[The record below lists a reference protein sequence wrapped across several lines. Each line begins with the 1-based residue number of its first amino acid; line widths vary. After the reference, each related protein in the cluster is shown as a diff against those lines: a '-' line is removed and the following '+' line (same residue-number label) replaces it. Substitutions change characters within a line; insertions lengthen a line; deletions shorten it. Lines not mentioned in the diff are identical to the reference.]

1 MCGFSDGVRWL
12 CHRWH
17 PVTHFGSAIDGN
29 NSRRCRSSATAVRRR
44 AGDVMTPTTRLI
56 DVAGAAG
63 VSLRTASRVLNDDH
77 RVAAETRSRVLHA
90 MRSLN
95 FQPDAVARSL
105 RAGTDVSIGF
115 VVESIADPF
124 FSEVIDS
131 VETAMARHGRPV
143 LVASTHRDDLRE
155 QQVVQ
160 RMLHRRVAG
169 LLLSPTS
176 GDHSWLR
183 PDRTPLVLIDRA
195 APGVSADIVDID
207 DHQAADDA
215 VTHLIKHGHRRIA
228 YVGDTSSI
236 PTSSA
241 RLAGYL
247 AAHARHGLPVADD
260 LVRSNSS
267 TSREAAEAMDQLL
280 HHARGSDGEAAFTAV
295 FSATT
300 RASLG
305 IIPVL
310 HARSRT
316 DVAFIGIGDFAM
328 ADALTP
334 GITVVDHSGRQIG
347 EAAADR
353 LIERLADPGRAAG
366 HIRLPATIIER
377 GSGELR
383 P

>member
-1 MCGFSDGVRWL
+1 M
-12 CHRWH
+12 
-17 PVTHFGSAIDGN
+17 TGSKGAIDGN
-29 NSRRCRSSATAVRRR
+29 HL
-44 AGDVMTPTTRLI
+44 MTPTSRLI
-56 DVAGAAG
+56 DVADAAG

-77 RVAAETRSRVLHA
+77 RVAAETRSRVQDA
-90 MRSLN
+90 MRALK
-95 FQPDAVARSL
+95 FEPDAVARSL

-131 VETAMARHGRPV
+131 VETAMGRHCRPV

-160 RMLHRRVAG
+160 RMIHRRVAG
-169 LLLSPTS
+169 LLLVPTG

-183 PDRTPLVLIDRA
+183 PDRSPLVLIDRGA
-195 APGVSADIVDID
+195 TGVDADLVDID
-207 DHQAADDA
+207 DRQAADDA
-215 VTHLIKHGHRRIA
+215 VTHLIGHGHRDIA

-247 AAHARHGLPVADD
+247 AAHARHGLPVSHD
-260 LVRSNSS
+260 LVRSDCPGSP
-267 TSREAAEAMDQLL
+267 EAAAAIGELL
-280 HHARGSDGEAAFTAV
+280 DRRAGFTAV

-305 IIPVL
+305 IVPVL

-316 DVAFIGIGDFAM
+316 DLAFIGIGDFAM

-334 GITVVDHSGRQIG
+334 GITVVGHSGARIG
-347 EAAADR
+347 EAAAHR
-353 LIERLADPGRAAG
+353 LIERLADPGRPVE
-366 HIRLPATIIER
+366 HIRLPAAIIER
-377 GSGELR
+377 GSGEIR

>member
-1 MCGFSDGVRWL
+1 
-12 CHRWH
+12 
-17 PVTHFGSAIDGN
+17 
-29 NSRRCRSSATAVRRR
+29 
-44 AGDVMTPTTRLI
+44 
-56 DVAGAAG
+56 
-63 VSLRTASRVLNDDH
+63 
-77 RVAAETRSRVLHA
+77 
-90 MRSLN
+90 
-95 FQPDAVARSL
+95 
-105 RAGTDVSIGF
+105 
-115 VVESIADPF
+115 
-124 FSEVIDS
+124 
-131 VETAMARHGRPV
+131 
-143 LVASTHRDDLRE
+143 
-155 QQVVQ
+155 
-160 RMLHRRVAG
+160 VAG
-169 LLLSPTS
+169 LLLAPTS
-176 GDHSWLR
+176 GDHSWLK

-207 DHQAADDA
+207 DRQAADDA
-215 VTHLIKHGHRRIA
+215 VTHLIRHGHRRIA

-241 RLAGYL
+241 RLDGYL

-267 TSREAAEAMDQLL
+267 SSREAAAAIGELL
-280 HHARGSDGEAAFTAV
+280 DHAHRSDGEPAFTAV

-305 IIPVL
+305 IVPVL

-334 GITVVDHSGRQIG
+334 AITVVDHSGARIG
-347 EAAADR
+347 VAAADR
-353 LIERLADPGRAAG
+353 LIERLADPGRAVE

-377 GSGELR
+377 GSGEIR

>member
-1 MCGFSDGVRWL
+1 M
-12 CHRWH
+12 
-17 PVTHFGSAIDGN
+17 T
-29 NSRRCRSSATAVRRR
+29 ATA
-44 AGDVMTPTTRLI
+44 RLI
-56 DVAGAAG
+56 DVADAAG
-63 VSLRTASRVLNDDH
+63 VSLRTASRVLNDDP
-77 RVAAETRSRVLHA
+77 RVAAETRQRVLDT

-105 RAGTDVSIGF
+105 RAGTDLAIGF

-124 FSEVIDS
+124 FSAVIDS

-155 QQVVQ
+155 QEVVQ

-169 LLLSPTS
+169 LLLAPTGS
-176 GDHSWLR
+176 DHSWLR

-207 DHQAADDA
+207 DRQAADDA
-215 VTHLIKHGHRRIA
+215 VTHLINYGHRRIG

-241 RLAGYL
+241 RLEGYL
-247 AAHARHGLPVADD
+247 AAHARHGLPVTDD

-267 TSREAAEAMDQLL
+267 SSPEAAAAIAELLDQP
-280 HHARGSDGEAAFTAV
+280 RGSDGAASFTAV

-305 IIPVL
+305 IVPVL

-316 DVAFIGIGDFAM
+316 DVAFVGIGDFAM

-334 GITVVDHSGRQIG
+334 GITVVDHSGARLG
-347 EAAADR
+347 VAAADR
-353 LIERLADPGRAAG
+353 LIERLADPGRAVE
-366 HIRLPATIIER
+366 HLRLPAAIIER
-377 GSGELR
+377 GSGEIR

>member
-1 MCGFSDGVRWL
+1 M
-12 CHRWH
+12 
-17 PVTHFGSAIDGN
+17 
-29 NSRRCRSSATAVRRR
+29 TA
-44 AGDVMTPTTRLI
+44 TTRLV
-56 DVAGAAG
+56 DVAAAAG

-77 RVAAETRSRVLHA
+77 RVAADTRGRVLQA
-90 MRSLN
+90 MRSLD

-131 VETAMARHGRPV
+131 VETALGRHGRPV

-155 QQVVQ
+155 RQVVQ

-169 LLLSPTS
+169 LLLAPTS

-195 APGVSADIVDID
+195 APGVSADLVDID
-207 DHQAADDA
+207 DRQAADDA
-215 VTHLIKHGHRRIA
+215 VTHLIRHGHRRIA

-241 RLAGYL
+241 RLEGYL
-247 AAHARHGLPVADD
+247 AAHARHGLPVVDD
-260 LVRSNSS
+260 LVRSDSPSS
-267 TSREAAEAMDQLL
+267 RAAAQAMAELL
-280 HHARGSDGEAAFTAV
+280 DHARRPGGEAAFTAV

-305 IIPVL
+305 IVPVL

-316 DVAFIGIGDFAM
+316 DIAFIGIGDFAM

-334 GITVVDHSGRQIG
+334 GITVVDHAGSRIG
-347 EAAADR
+347 AAAANR
-353 LIERLADPGRAAG
+353 LIERLADPGRAVE
-366 HIRLPATIIER
+366 HIRLPAAIIKR
-377 GSGELR
+377 GSGEIR

>member
-1 MCGFSDGVRWL
+1 
-12 CHRWH
+12 
-17 PVTHFGSAIDGN
+17 
-29 NSRRCRSSATAVRRR
+29 
-44 AGDVMTPTTRLI
+44 
-56 DVAGAAG
+56 
-63 VSLRTASRVLNDDH
+63 
-77 RVAAETRSRVLHA
+77 VAADTRSRVLET

-131 VETAMARHGRPV
+131 VETAMGRHGRPV

-169 LLLSPTS
+169 LLLAPTS

-183 PDRTPLVLIDRA
+183 PERTPLVLIDRT
-195 APGVSADIVDID
+195 APGVSADVVDID
-207 DHQAADDA
+207 DRQAADDA
-215 VTHLIKHGHRRIA
+215 VTHLIQHGHRHIA
-228 YVGDTSSI
+228 YVGDTSAI

-241 RLAGYL
+241 RLDGYL
-247 AAHARHGLPVADD
+247 GAHARHGLPVADN
-260 LVRSNSS
+260 LVRANSS
-267 TSREAAEAMDQLL
+267 SSQEAAQAMDELL
-280 HHARGSDGEAAFTAV
+280 EGAAAFTAV

-305 IIPVL
+305 IVPVL

-316 DVAFIGIGDFAM
+316 DIAFIGIGDFAM

-334 GITVVDHSGRQIG
+334 GITVVDHSGARIG
-347 EAAADR
+347 VAAADR
-353 LIERLADPGRAAG
+353 LIERLADPGRAIE
-366 HIRLPATIIER
+366 HIRLPAAIIER
-377 GSGELR
+377 GSGEI
-383 P
+383 PP

>member
-1 MCGFSDGVRWL
+1 
-12 CHRWH
+12 
-17 PVTHFGSAIDGN
+17 
-29 NSRRCRSSATAVRRR
+29 
-44 AGDVMTPTTRLI
+44 MTPATRLI
-56 DVAGAAG
+56 DVADAAG

-77 RVAAETRSRVLHA
+77 RVAADTRSRVLDT
-90 MRSLN
+90 MRSLD

-124 FSEVIDS
+124 FAEVIDS

-169 LLLSPTS
+169 LLLAPTS
-176 GDHSWLR
+176 GDHSWLS
-183 PDRTPLVLIDRA
+183 PDRLPLVLIDRTA
-195 APGVSADIVDID
+195 TGVEADLIDID
-207 DHQAADDA
+207 DRQAADDA
-215 VTHLIKHGHRRIA
+215 VTHLIEHGHRRIA
-228 YVGDTSSI
+228 YVGDSSSI

-241 RLAGYL
+241 RLEGYRL
-247 AAHARHGLPVADD
+247 AHARHGLPVAES
-260 LVRSNSS
+260 LVRSNSPS
-267 TSREAAEAMDQLL
+267 SREAAEAMAELLDQ
-280 HHARGSDGEAAFTAV
+280 ARGPEGEAAFTAV

-305 IIPVL
+305 IVPVL

-316 DVAFIGIGDFAM
+316 DIAFIGIGDFAM

-334 GITVVDHSGRQIG
+334 AITVVDHSGAQIG
-347 EAAADR
+347 GAAADR
-353 LIERLADPGRAAG
+353 LIERLADPGRAVE
-366 HIRLPATIIER
+366 HIRLPAAIIER
-377 GSGELR
+377 GSGEIR

>member
-1 MCGFSDGVRWL
+1 
-12 CHRWH
+12 
-17 PVTHFGSAIDGN
+17 
-29 NSRRCRSSATAVRRR
+29 
-44 AGDVMTPTTRLI
+44 MTPTTRLI
-56 DVAGAAG
+56 DVADAAG

-77 RVAAETRSRVLHA
+77 RVAADTRSRVLET

-169 LLLSPTS
+169 LLLAPTS

-183 PDRTPLVLIDRA
+183 PDRTPLVLIDRT
-195 APGVSADIVDID
+195 APGVSADVVDID
-207 DHQAADDA
+207 DRQAADDA
-215 VTHLIKHGHRRIA
+215 VTHLIQHGHRHIA
-228 YVGDTSSI
+228 YVGDTSAI

-241 RLAGYL
+241 RLEGYL
-247 AAHARHGLPVADD
+247 GAHARHGLPVADN
-260 LVRSNSS
+260 LVRANSS
-267 TSREAAEAMDQLL
+267 SSQEAAQAMDELL
-280 HHARGSDGEAAFTAV
+280 DGAAAFTAV

-305 IIPVL
+305 IVLVL

-316 DVAFIGIGDFAM
+316 DIAFIGIGDFAM

-334 GITVVDHSGRQIG
+334 GITVVDHSGARIG
-347 EAAADR
+347 VAAADR
-353 LIERLADPGRAAG
+353 LIERLADPGRAIE
-366 HIRLPATIIER
+366 HIRLPAAIIER
-377 GSGELR
+377 GSGEIR

>member
-1 MCGFSDGVRWL
+1 
-12 CHRWH
+12 
-17 PVTHFGSAIDGN
+17 
-29 NSRRCRSSATAVRRR
+29 
-44 AGDVMTPTTRLI
+44 MTPTARLI
-56 DVAGAAG
+56 DVADAAG

-77 RVAAETRSRVLHA
+77 RVAAETRGRVLAA
-90 MRSLN
+90 MRSLD

-115 VVESIADPF
+115 VVESIADPL

-131 VETAMARHGRPV
+131 VETAMGRHGRPV
-143 LVASTHRDDLRE
+143 LVASTHRDDQRE

-169 LLLSPTS
+169 LLLAPTS
-176 GDHSWLR
+176 GDHSWLS

-195 APGVSADIVDID
+195 APGVRADLVDID
-207 DHQAADDA
+207 DRQAADDA
-215 VTHLIKHGHRRIA
+215 VTHLVKHGHRRIA

-241 RLAGYL
+241 RLDGYRSAL
-247 AAHARHGLPVADD
+247 ARHGLSLDDD
-260 LVRSNSS
+260 LVRPDS
-267 TSREAAEAMDQLL
+267 TSSRAAAQGMNDLL
-280 HHARGSDGEAAFTAV
+280 DLPKRPDGEAPFTAV

-305 IIPVL
+305 IVPVL

-316 DVAFIGIGDFAM
+316 NVAFIGIGDFAM

-334 GITVVDHSGRQIG
+334 GVTVVDHSGAGIG
-347 EAAADR
+347 VAAAGR
-353 LIERLADPGRAAG
+353 LIERLADPGRPVE
-366 HIRLPATIIER
+366 HIRLPAVIIER
-377 GSGELR
+377 GSGEIR

>member
-1 MCGFSDGVRWL
+1 M
-12 CHRWH
+12 
-17 PVTHFGSAIDGN
+17 TASA
-29 NSRRCRSSATAVRRR
+29 
-44 AGDVMTPTTRLI
+44 RLV
-56 DVAGAAG
+56 DVADAAG

-77 RVAAETRSRVLHA
+77 RVAADTRSRVQQA

-105 RAGTDVSIGF
+105 RAGTDLSIGF

-131 VETAMARHGRPV
+131 VETVMARHGRPV
-143 LVASTHRDDLRE
+143 LVASTHRDDSRE

-169 LLLSPTS
+169 LLLAPTS

-183 PDRTPLVLIDRA
+183 ADRTPVVLIDRP
-195 APGVSADIVDID
+195 APGVTADLIDID
-207 DHQAADDA
+207 DRQAADDA
-215 VTHLIKHGHRRIA
+215 VTHLLAHGHRRIA

-247 AAHARHGLPVADD
+247 AAHARHGLPVTDT
-260 LVRSNSS
+260 LVRADCAS
-267 TSREAAEAMDQLL
+267 TREAAEAIGGLL
-280 HHARGSDGEAAFTAV
+280 DRARGPEGAPAFTAV

-305 IIPVL
+305 IVPVL

-316 DVAFIGIGDFAM
+316 DIAFVGIGDFAM

-334 GITVVDHSGRQIG
+334 GITVVDHSGPRIG
-347 EAAADR
+347 AAAADR
-353 LIERLADPGRAAG
+353 LIGRLADPARAVE
-366 HIRLPATIIER
+366 HIRLPAVIIER
-377 GSGELR
+377 GSGEIR

>member
-1 MCGFSDGVRWL
+1 MTSSRC
-12 CHRWH
+12 
-17 PVTHFGSAIDGN
+17 AIDGN
-29 NSRRCRSSATAVRRR
+29 TL
-44 AGDVMTPTTRLI
+44 MTPTSRLI
-56 DVAGAAG
+56 DVADAAG

-77 RVAAETRSRVLHA
+77 RVAAETRSRVQDA
-90 MRSLN
+90 MRTLK
-95 FQPDAVARSL
+95 FEPDAVARSL

-131 VETAMARHGRPV
+131 VETAMGRHGRPV

-160 RMLHRRVAG
+160 RMIHRRVAG
-169 LLLSPTS
+169 LLLVPTG
-176 GDHSWLR
+176 GDHSWLN
-183 PDRTPLVLIDRA
+183 PDRSPLVLIDRGA
-195 APGVSADIVDID
+195 AGVDADLVDID
-207 DHQAADDA
+207 DRQAADDA
-215 VTHLIKHGHRRIA
+215 VTHLFQHGHRDIA
-228 YVGDTSSI
+228 YIGDTSSI

-247 AAHARHGLPVADD
+247 AAHARHGLPVSHD
-260 LVRSNSS
+260 LVRSDCASS
-267 TSREAAEAMDQLL
+267 QEAAGAIGELL
-280 HHARGSDGEAAFTAV
+280 DRDAGGPGRFTAV

-305 IIPVL
+305 IVPVL

-316 DVAFIGIGDFAM
+316 DLAFIGIGDFAM

-334 GITVVDHSGRQIG
+334 GITVVGHSGARIG
-347 EAAADR
+347 VAAAKR
-353 LIERLADPGRAAG
+353 LIERLDDPGRPVE
-366 HIRLPATIIER
+366 HIRLPAAIIER
-377 GSGELR
+377 GSGEIR

>member
-1 MCGFSDGVRWL
+1 M
-12 CHRWH
+12 
-17 PVTHFGSAIDGN
+17 
-29 NSRRCRSSATAVRRR
+29 
-44 AGDVMTPTTRLI
+44 TRLI
-56 DVAGAAG
+56 DVADAAG

-77 RVAAETRSRVLHA
+77 RVAADTRSRVLET

-105 RAGTDVSIGF
+105 RSGTDVSIGF

-124 FSEVIDS
+124 FSDVIDS

-143 LVASTHRDDLRE
+143 LVASTHRDDLRA
-155 QQVVQ
+155 QQVVE

-169 LLLSPTS
+169 LLLAPTG

-195 APGVSADIVDID
+195 AAGVSADVIDID
-207 DHQAADDA
+207 DRQAADDA
-215 VTHLIKHGHRRIA
+215 VTHLIRHGHQRIA
-228 YVGDTSSI
+228 YVGDTSAI

-241 RLAGYL
+241 RLEGYRQAL
-247 AAHARHGLPVADD
+247 TRHGLPVLEN

-267 TSREAAEAMDQLL
+267 SSREAAEAIGQLL
-280 HHARGSDGEAAFTAV
+280 DSADAAAFTAV

-300 RASLG
+300 RTSLG
-305 IIPVL
+305 IVPVL
-310 HARSRT
+310 HARART
-316 DVAFIGIGDFAM
+316 DIAFVGIGDFAM

-334 GITVVDHSGRQIG
+334 AITVVDHSGARLG
-347 EAAADR
+347 VAAADR
-353 LIERLADPGRAAG
+353 LIARLADPTLAVE
-366 HIRLPATIIER
+366 HIRLPAAIIER
-377 GSGELR
+377 GSGEIR

>member
-1 MCGFSDGVRWL
+1 
-12 CHRWH
+12 
-17 PVTHFGSAIDGN
+17 
-29 NSRRCRSSATAVRRR
+29 
-44 AGDVMTPTTRLI
+44 MTPATRLI
-56 DVAGAAG
+56 DVADAAG

-77 RVAAETRSRVLHA
+77 RVAAGTRSRVLDA
-90 MRSLN
+90 MRTLH

-124 FSEVIDS
+124 FSEVIDN
-131 VETAMARHGRPV
+131 VETALGQQGRPV

-169 LLLSPTS
+169 LILAPTS
-176 GDHSWLR
+176 GDHSWLN
-183 PDRTPLVLIDRA
+183 PDRVPLVLIDRA
-195 APGVSADIVDID
+195 APGTTADLIDID
-207 DHQAADDA
+207 DRQAADDA
-215 VTHLIKHGHRRIA
+215 VTHLIERGHRRIA
-228 YVGDTSSI
+228 YIGDTSSI

-241 RLAGYL
+241 RLEGYL
-247 AAHARHGLPVADD
+247 VAHTRHGLPVSDD
-260 LVRSNSS
+260 LRRSDSS
-267 TSREAAEAMDQLL
+267 SSREAAAAIDALL
-280 HHARGSDGEAAFTAV
+280 DHAQRSGDEGAFTAV

-305 IIPVL
+305 IVPVL

-316 DVAFIGIGDFAM
+316 DIAFVGIGDFAM

-334 GITVVDHSGRQIG
+334 GITVVDHSGARIG
-347 EAAADR
+347 VAAANR
-353 LIERLADPGRAAG
+353 LIERLADPGRPVE
-366 HIRLPATIIER
+366 HIRLPAAIIER
-377 GSGELR
+377 GSGEIR

>member
-1 MCGFSDGVRWL
+1 MPSMATVRSGV
-12 CHRWH
+12 
-17 PVTHFGSAIDGN
+17 P
-29 NSRRCRSSATAVRRR
+29 ATA
-44 AGDVMTPTTRLI
+44 RLV
-56 DVAGAAG
+56 DVADAAG

-77 RVAAETRSRVLHA
+77 RVAAGTRSRVLEA

-105 RAGTDVSIGF
+105 RAGTDLAVGF
-115 VVESIADPF
+115 VVEAIADPF
-124 FSEVIDS
+124 FAEVIDS
-131 VETAMARHGRPV
+131 VETVMARHGRPV
-143 LVASTHRDDLRE
+143 LVASTHRDDDRE

-169 LLLSPTS
+169 LLLAPTT

-183 PDRTPLVLIDRA
+183 TDRTPVVLVDRA
-195 APGVSADIVDID
+195 APGVRADLVDID
-207 DHQAADDA
+207 DRRAADDA
-215 VTHLIKHGHRRIA
+215 VTHLIGYGHRRIA

-241 RLAGYL
+241 RLDGYL
-247 AAHARHGLPVADD
+247 AAHARYGLPVTAD
-260 LVRSNSS
+260 LIRSDSS
-267 TSREAAEAMDQLL
+267 TSREAAAAVGELL
-280 HHARGSDGEAAFTAV
+280 DRPSELSCTAV

-305 IIPVL
+305 IVPVL

-316 DVAFIGIGDFAM
+316 DIAFIAIGDFAM

-334 GITVVDHSGRQIG
+334 AVTVVDHSGARIG
-347 EAAADR
+347 TAAAER
-353 LIERLADPGRAAG
+353 LIERLADPTRPVE
-366 HIRLPATIIER
+366 HLRLPTPIIER
-377 GSGELR
+377 GSAELR

>member
-1 MCGFSDGVRWL
+1 M
-12 CHRWH
+12 
-17 PVTHFGSAIDGN
+17 
-29 NSRRCRSSATAVRRR
+29 
-44 AGDVMTPTTRLI
+44 TRLI
-56 DVAGAAG
+56 DVADAAG

-77 RVAAETRSRVLHA
+77 RVAADTRSRVLET

-105 RAGTDVSIGF
+105 RSGTDVSIGF

-124 FSEVIDS
+124 FSDVIDS

-143 LVASTHRDDLRE
+143 LVASTHRDDLRA
-155 QQVVQ
+155 QQVVE

-169 LLLSPTS
+169 LLLAPTG

-195 APGVSADIVDID
+195 AAGVSADVIDID
-207 DHQAADDA
+207 DRQAADDA
-215 VTHLIKHGHRRIA
+215 VTHLIRHGHQRIA
-228 YVGDTSSI
+228 YVGDTSAI

-241 RLAGYL
+241 RLEGFRQAL
-247 AAHARHGLPVADD
+247 TRHGLPVLES

-267 TSREAAEAMDQLL
+267 SSREAAEAIGQLL
-280 HHARGSDGEAAFTAV
+280 DSADAAAFTAV

-305 IIPVL
+305 IVPVL
-310 HARSRT
+310 HARART
-316 DVAFIGIGDFAM
+316 DIAFVGIGDFAM

-334 GITVVDHSGRQIG
+334 AITVVDHAGARLG
-347 EAAADR
+347 VAAADR
-353 LIERLADPGRAAG
+353 LIARLADPTLTVE
-366 HIRLPATIIER
+366 HIRLPAAIIER
-377 GSGELR
+377 GSGEIR

>member
-1 MCGFSDGVRWL
+1 M
-12 CHRWH
+12 
-17 PVTHFGSAIDGN
+17 T
-29 NSRRCRSSATAVRRR
+29 ATA
-44 AGDVMTPTTRLI
+44 RLI
-56 DVAGAAG
+56 DVADAAG

-77 RVAAETRSRVLHA
+77 RVAADTRSRVLET

-105 RAGTDVSIGF
+105 RAGTDLSIGF

-124 FSEVIDS
+124 FAEVIDS
-131 VETAMARHGRPV
+131 VEAAMARHGRPV
-143 LVASTHRDDLRE
+143 LVASTHRDDLHE
-155 QQVVQ
+155 QQVVR

-169 LLLSPTS
+169 LLLAPTG

-183 PDRTPLVLIDRA
+183 PDHTPLVLIDRA
-195 APGVSADIVDID
+195 APGVTADIVDID
-207 DHQAADDA
+207 DRRAADDA
-215 VTHLIKHGHRRIA
+215 VTHLIEHGHRRIA

-241 RLAGYL
+241 RLRGYH
-247 AAHARHGLPVADD
+247 AAHARQGLPVADQ
-260 LVRSNSS
+260 LVRSNCS
-267 TSREAAEAMDQLL
+267 TSREAAAAANELL
-280 HHARGSDGEAAFTAV
+280 ELPPSDGEAAVTAV

-305 IIPVL
+305 IVPVL

-316 DVAFIGIGDFAM
+316 DIAFIGIGDFAM

-334 GITVVDHSGRQIG
+334 AITVVDHSGARIG
-347 EAAADR
+347 EAAAAR
-353 LIERLADPGRAAG
+353 LIARLADPGQATA
-366 HIRLPATIIER
+366 HVRLPAAIIQR
-377 GSGELR
+377 GSGEIR

>member
-1 MCGFSDGVRWL
+1 V
-12 CHRWH
+12 
-17 PVTHFGSAIDGN
+17 
-29 NSRRCRSSATAVRRR
+29 
-44 AGDVMTPTTRLI
+44 
-56 DVAGAAG
+56 DVADAAG

-77 RVAAETRSRVLHA
+77 RVAADTRSRVLDA

-105 RAGTDVSIGF
+105 RAGNDLSIGF

-124 FSEVIDS
+124 FAEVIDT
-131 VETAMARHGRPV
+131 VETAMGRHGRPV
-143 LVASTHRDDLRE
+143 LVASTHRDDQRE

-169 LLLSPTS
+169 LILTPTS

-183 PDRTPLVLIDRA
+183 PERTPVVLVDRA
-195 APGVSADIVDID
+195 APGITADVVDID
-207 DHQAADDA
+207 DRRAAEEG
-215 VTHLIKHGHRRIA
+215 VTHLITHGHQRIA
-228 YVGDTSSI
+228 YVGDTSSV

-241 RLAGYL
+241 RLEGYL
-247 AAHARHGLPVADD
+247 AAHARHGLPVAPD
-260 LVRSNSS
+260 LVRANCS
-267 TSREAAEAMDQLL
+267 TSREAAAAAGELL
-280 HHARGSDGEAAFTAV
+280 DAAGTGGALTAV

-305 IIPVL
+305 VIPVL

-316 DVAFIGIGDFAM
+316 DVAFVGIGDFAM

-334 GITVVDHSGRQIG
+334 AITVVDHSGERIG
-347 EAAADR
+347 EAAAAR
-353 LIERLADPGRAAG
+353 LIERLAEPGGPVR
-366 HIRLPATIIER
+366 HLRLPAPIIAR

>member
-1 MCGFSDGVRWL
+1 MS
-12 CHRWH
+12 
-17 PVTHFGSAIDGN
+17 PA
-29 NSRRCRSSATAVRRR
+29 A
-44 AGDVMTPTTRLI
+44 RLS
-56 DVAGAAG
+56 DVADAAG

-77 RVAAETRSRVLHA
+77 RVAADTRDRVLQA
-90 MRSLN
+90 IRTLN

-105 RAGTDVSIGF
+105 RAGTDVSVGF

-131 VETAMARHGRPV
+131 VETALGRHGRPV
-143 LVASTHRDDLRE
+143 LVASTHRDDTRE
-155 QQVVQ
+155 QEVVR
-160 RMLHRRVAG
+160 RMLHRRVAA
-169 LLLSPTS
+169 LLLVPTS

-183 PDRTPLVLIDRA
+183 PERTPLVLIDRA
-195 APGVSADIVDID
+195 APGIRADLVDID
-207 DHQAADDA
+207 DRQAADDA
-215 VTHLIKHGHRRIA
+215 VTHLIQHGHRQIA

-241 RLAGYL
+241 RLDGYL
-247 AAHARHGLPVADD
+247 AAHARHGLPVSGD
-260 LVRSNSS
+260 LVRASS
-267 TSREAAEAMDQLL
+267 PSSQDAAQAMGGLL
-280 HHARGSDGEAAFTAV
+280 DHAGEAAFTAV

-305 IIPVL
+305 IVPVL

-316 DVAFIGIGDFAM
+316 DLAFIGIGDFAM

-334 GITVVDHSGRQIG
+334 AITVVDHDAARIG
-347 EAAADR
+347 VAAAAR
-353 LIERLADPGRAAG
+353 LIERLAEPTRPVE
-366 HIRLPATIIER
+366 HIRLPAAIIER

>member
-1 MCGFSDGVRWL
+1 
-12 CHRWH
+12 
-17 PVTHFGSAIDGN
+17 
-29 NSRRCRSSATAVRRR
+29 
-44 AGDVMTPTTRLI
+44 MTPTTRLI
-56 DVAGAAG
+56 DVADAAG

-77 RVAAETRSRVLHA
+77 RVADDTRSRVLQT

-160 RMLHRRVAG
+160 RMLHRRVEG
-169 LLLSPTS
+169 LLLAPTS

-183 PDRTPLVLIDRA
+183 PDRTPLVLIDRT
-195 APGVSADIVDID
+195 APGVSADVIDID
-207 DHQAADDA
+207 DRQAADDA
-215 VTHLIKHGHRRIA
+215 VTHLIKHGHRHIA
-228 YVGDTSSI
+228 YVGDTSAI

-241 RLAGYL
+241 RLDGYL
-247 AAHARHGLPVADD
+247 GAHARHGLPVADN
-260 LVRSNSS
+260 LVRANSS
-267 TSREAAEAMDQLL
+267 TSQEAAQAMDELL
-280 HHARGSDGEAAFTAV
+280 EGAAACTAV

-305 IIPVL
+305 IVPVL

-334 GITVVDHSGRQIG
+334 AITVVDHSGARIG
-347 EAAADR
+347 VAAADR
-353 LIERLADPGRAAG
+353 LIERLADPGRAIE
-366 HIRLPATIIER
+366 HIRLPAAIIER
-377 GSGELR
+377 GSGEIR

>member
-1 MCGFSDGVRWL
+1 
-12 CHRWH
+12 
-17 PVTHFGSAIDGN
+17 
-29 NSRRCRSSATAVRRR
+29 
-44 AGDVMTPTTRLI
+44 MTPTARLI
-56 DVAGAAG
+56 DVAEAAG

-77 RVAAETRSRVLHA
+77 RVAADTRRRVLDT

-105 RAGTDVSIGF
+105 RAGTDLSIGF

-143 LVASTHRDDLRE
+143 LVASTHRDNLRE

-169 LLLSPTS
+169 LLLAPTS

-195 APGVSADIVDID
+195 APGVSADLVDID
-207 DHQAADDA
+207 DRQAADDA

-241 RLAGYL
+241 RLEGYL

-267 TSREAAEAMDQLL
+267 SSREAAGAIDDLL
-280 HHARGSDGEAAFTAV
+280 DHASRADDSAFTAV

-316 DVAFIGIGDFAM
+316 DIAFIGIGDFAM

-334 GITVVDHSGRQIG
+334 GITVVDHSGAQIG
-347 EAAADR
+347 VAAADR
-353 LIERLADPGRAAG
+353 LIERLADPGRAVE
-366 HIRLPATIIER
+366 HIRLPAAIIER
-377 GSGELR
+377 GSGEIR

>member
-1 MCGFSDGVRWL
+1 M
-12 CHRWH
+12 
-17 PVTHFGSAIDGN
+17 TSA
-29 NSRRCRSSATAVRRR
+29 A
-44 AGDVMTPTTRLI
+44 RLI
-56 DVAGAAG
+56 DVADAAG

-77 RVAAETRSRVLHA
+77 RVAAGTRTRVLDA

-131 VETAMARHGRPV
+131 VETAMGRHGRPV
-143 LVASTHRDDLRE
+143 LVASTHRDDARE
-155 QQVVQ
+155 QQVVR
-160 RMLHRRVAG
+160 RMLDRRVAG
-169 LLLSPTS
+169 LLLAPTG

-195 APGVSADIVDID
+195 APGVTADLVDID
-207 DHQAADDA
+207 DRRAADDA

-241 RLAGYL
+241 RLEGYL
-247 AAHARHGLPVADD
+247 AAHARHGLPVSGD
-260 LVRSNSS
+260 LVRSDSSS
-267 TSREAAEAMDQLL
+267 TREAAEAVSGLL
-280 HHARGSDGEAAFTAV
+280 RQPRGADGEPAFTAV

-305 IIPVL
+305 IVPVL

-316 DVAFIGIGDFAM
+316 DIAFIGIGDFAM

-334 GITVVDHSGRQIG
+334 GITVVDHSGARIG
-347 EAAADR
+347 VAAANR
-353 LIERLADPGRAAG
+353 LIERLSDPARAVE
-366 HIRLPATIIER
+366 HIRLPAAIIER
-377 GSGELR
+377 GSGEVR

>member
-1 MCGFSDGVRWL
+1 
-12 CHRWH
+12 
-17 PVTHFGSAIDGN
+17 VTDYRGAIDGN
-29 NSRRCRSSATAVRRR
+29 DSRDSGGPPAARLV
-44 AGDVMTPTTRLI
+44 TPAARLV
-56 DVAGAAG
+56 DVADAAG

-77 RVAAETRSRVLHA
+77 RVAADTRSRVQDA

-105 RAGTDVSIGF
+105 RAGTDLSVGF

-131 VETAMARHGRPV
+131 VETVMARHGRPV
-143 LVASTHRDDLRE
+143 LVASTHRDDVRE

-160 RMLHRRVAG
+160 RMLHRRVSG
-169 LLLSPTS
+169 LLLAPTS

-183 PDRTPLVLIDRA
+183 PDRTPVVLIDRA
-195 APGVSADIVDID
+195 APGLIADLVDID
-207 DHQAADDA
+207 DRRAADDA
-215 VTHLIKHGHRRIA
+215 VTHLIAHGHRRIA
-228 YVGDTSSI
+228 YVGDTSAI

-241 RLAGYL
+241 RLDGYL
-247 AAHARHGLPVADD
+247 AAHARHGLPVAED
-260 LVRSNSS
+260 LVRSNCS
-267 TSREAAEAMDQLL
+267 TSREAAAAIGELL
-280 HHARGSDGEAAFTAV
+280 GHRSGSADEPPCTAV

-305 IIPVL
+305 IVPVL

-316 DVAFIGIGDFAM
+316 DIAFVGLGDFAM

-334 GITVVDHSGRQIG
+334 GITVVDHPAARIG
-347 EAAADR
+347 VTAADR
-353 LIERLADPGRAAG
+353 LIERLAHPGRAAE
-366 HIRLPATIIER
+366 HLRIPSIIIER
-377 GSGELR
+377 GSGEIR

>member
-1 MCGFSDGVRWL
+1 M
-12 CHRWH
+12 
-17 PVTHFGSAIDGN
+17 AK
-29 NSRRCRSSATAVRRR
+29 
-44 AGDVMTPTTRLI
+44 TRLI
-56 DVAGAAG
+56 DVADAAG

-77 RVAAETRSRVLHA
+77 RVAAGTRSRVLEI
-90 MRSLN
+90 MRSLD

-105 RAGTDVSIGF
+105 RAGTDLSIGF

-131 VETAMARHGRPV
+131 VETALARHGRPV
-143 LVASTHRDDLRE
+143 LVASTHRDDLQER
-155 QQVVQ
+155 QVVQ

-169 LLLSPTS
+169 LLLAPTG

-195 APGVSADIVDID
+195 APGVSADLIDID
-207 DHQAADDA
+207 DRRAAEDA
-215 VTHLIKHGHRRIA
+215 VTHLIRHGHRRIA

-241 RLAGYL
+241 RLRGYRE
-247 AAHARHGLPVADD
+247 AHARHGLPVDER

-267 TSREAAEAMDQLL
+267 TSRDAAEAMNELI
-280 HHARGSDGEAAFTAV
+280 AGGAAGLTAV

-305 IIPVL
+305 IVPVL
-310 HARSRT
+310 HARART
-316 DVAFIGIGDFAM
+316 DLAFIGIGDFAM

-334 GITVVDHSGRQIG
+334 AITVVDHSGARLG
-347 EAAADR
+347 VAAAAR
-353 LIERLADPGRAAG
+353 LVDRLADPARAVE
-366 HIRLPATIIER
+366 HVRLPAPIIER
-377 GSGELR
+377 GSGEI
-383 P
+383 PP

>member
-1 MCGFSDGVRWL
+1 
-12 CHRWH
+12 
-17 PVTHFGSAIDGN
+17 
-29 NSRRCRSSATAVRRR
+29 
-44 AGDVMTPTTRLI
+44 MTPAARLI
-56 DVAGAAG
+56 DVADAAG

-77 RVAAETRSRVLHA
+77 RVAAGTRGRVLEA
-90 MRSLN
+90 MRSLD
-95 FQPDAVARSL
+95 FHPDAVARSL

-131 VETAMARHGRPV
+131 VETAMGRHGRPV
-143 LVASTHRDDLRE
+143 LVASTHRDDQRE

-169 LLLSPTS
+169 LLLAPTS
-176 GDHSWLR
+176 GDHSWLST
-183 PDRTPLVLIDRA
+183 DRTPLVLIDRA
-195 APGVSADIVDID
+195 APGVRADLVDID
-207 DHQAADDA
+207 DRQAADDA
-215 VTHLIKHGHRRIA
+215 VTHLVEHGHRRIA

-241 RLAGYL
+241 RLDGYRSAL
-247 AAHARHGLPVADD
+247 ARHGLSLEHD
-260 LVRSNSS
+260 LIRPESASS
-267 TSREAAEAMDQLL
+267 RAAAQAMHDLL
-280 HHARGSDGEAAFTAV
+280 DLPKRPDGEAPFTAV

-305 IIPVL
+305 IVPVL

-334 GITVVDHSGRQIG
+334 GVTVVDHSGAGIG
-347 EAAADR
+347 VAAAGR
-353 LIERLADPGRAAG
+353 LIERLADPGRPVE
-366 HIRLPATIIER
+366 HIRLPATIIAR
-377 GSGELR
+377 GSGEIR